1 MNPPERR
8 NRDAREQARNKKC
21 WENIQLS
28 AIQLSKKLDDYLIS
42 ATDYNK
48 LEKIEK
54 EKTAKIEQYDLVNK
68 ISNAPVKI
76 WQEIEDWVVNQNV
89 VKLESSDSILLRDAK
104 GMNDSYSPTI
114 GQAKRLFDIYK
125 LVKDFGFDEE
135 L

>member
-1 MNPPERR
+1 MNPPEGM
-8 NRDAREQARNKKC
+8 NRDAREYARNKKC

-28 AIQLSKKLDDYLIS
+28 AIQWSKKLDDYLIS
-42 ATDYNK
+42 ATDYNR

-76 WQEIEDWVVNQNV
+76 WQEIEDWVGNQNV

-104 GMNDSYSPTI
+104 GMNDIFAPTI
-114 GQAKRLFDIYK
+114 GQSQRLLDIYK
-125 LVKDFGFDEE
+125 LVKDFGFEAE